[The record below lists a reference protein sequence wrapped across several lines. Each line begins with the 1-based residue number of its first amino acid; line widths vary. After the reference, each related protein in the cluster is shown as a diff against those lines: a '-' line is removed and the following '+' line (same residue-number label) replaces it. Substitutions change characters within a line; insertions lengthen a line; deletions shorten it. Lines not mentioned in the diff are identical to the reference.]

1 MNAKSK
7 LILSLG
13 LLALPLALW
22 AKSSG
27 SAYVDSYH
35 GRTDIPVPISVVM
48 PEVSAQYAGRQVTL
62 VFVVDAK
69 GQPGQIA
76 ASLPGTQVS
85 CLPEFDA
92 ALVAAV
98 TTAIKQWRF
107 APALVNGLPVAKKVA
122 LPLLIVDSLDANSRL
137 AMN

>member
-7 LILSLG
+7 LVLSLG

-22 AKSSG
+22 AKSPG

-48 PEVSAQYAGRQVTL
+48 PEISAQYAGRQVTL
-62 VFVVDAK
+62 EFVVDAK

-76 ASLPGTQVS
+76 ASLPKV
-85 CLPEFDA
+85 DA
-92 ALVAAV
+92 ELMASI

-107 APALVNGLPVAKKVA
+107 APALINGLPVAKKVA
-122 LPLLIVDSLDANSRL
+122 LPLLIVDSLDADSRL